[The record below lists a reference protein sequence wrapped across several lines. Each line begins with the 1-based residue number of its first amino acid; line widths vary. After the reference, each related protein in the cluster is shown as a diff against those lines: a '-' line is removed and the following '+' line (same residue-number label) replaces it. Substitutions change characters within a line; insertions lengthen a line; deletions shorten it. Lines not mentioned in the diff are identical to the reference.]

1 MFFVL
6 PQAQNKEKILNPHK
20 ELHLR
25 PLDHTPMFSIS
36 SCTKLK
42 IYQASFLFY
51 NIKNCHQYTC
61 ASITTKRSSELWEAL
76 LALPSLE
83 PVSVMYC
90 KSLLSWA
97 A

>member
-36 SCTKLK
+36 SQNSKFTRHLSYSISLK
-42 IYQASFLFY
+42 TVI
-51 NIKNCHQYTC
+51 NTH
-61 ASITTKRSSELWEAL
+61 
-76 LALPSLE
+76 
-83 PVSVMYC
+83 VHHH
-90 KSLLSWA
+90 
-97 A
+97 

>member
-36 SCTKLK
+36 SQNSKLTRHLSYSITLK
-42 IYQASFLFY
+42 TV
-51 NIKNCHQYTC
+51 IKHMC
-61 ASITTKRSSELWEAL
+61 ITTKRSSELWEAF